1 MAMKKILLLIKIV
14 LTLVVYTNGIQAQTT
29 QPKLDQ
35 IELMKQA
42 LGTWQRDVGKDSIQI
57 AEIQQYR
64 NAFTEDVFLVVNGK
78 KTMVNIWNIGYSSK
92 DDKFKAFSLRPS
104 GNYSTF
110 ICSFVSKNKCVGH
123 RVQDFNPEK
132 VLGKFELIYETPTNF
147 MVNWFNSEGVKTGE
161 EKWTKVN

>member
-1 MAMKKILLLIKIV
+1 MKPYCLTTIIVVFLLFCL
-14 LTLVVYTNGIQAQTT
+14 NGVQAQTSQT
-29 QPKLDQ
+29 TLNQV
-35 IELMKQA
+35 ELMKQS
-42 LGTWQRDVGKDSIQI
+42 LGTWQREVGKDSIQI